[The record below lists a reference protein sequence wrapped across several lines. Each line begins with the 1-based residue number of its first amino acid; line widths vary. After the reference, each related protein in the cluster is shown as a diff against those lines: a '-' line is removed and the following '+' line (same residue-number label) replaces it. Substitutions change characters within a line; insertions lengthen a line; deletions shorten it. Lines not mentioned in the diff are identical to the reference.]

1 MDKAA
6 KRYTISAFVAKDKGI
21 PTTFIAAELTRT
33 KGGAVYLYGHG
44 VTDPYG
50 RCCCC
55 GRTLTHPGS
64 ILLGIG
70 PECYGSWGAR
80 DIRLERITESDKKYL
95 ESLIRSRIVDTW
107 IPMAVIKEEE
117 DVTEMV
123 SVPDDHKMLKPLNG
137 NACVKMTAN
146 IDKSGKFVIIR
157 FPYNAEMV
165 ENVRGLEGRRW
176 NGDAKFWSA
185 WASTE
190 NLKKLKG
197 WGFELDSTCNDI
209 LNPKMAGD
217 VNITEKDVDIPGLY
231 PFQLDGVKFLE
242 AKNGNGL
249 LGDEMGL
256 GKTVQALA
264 WLKLH
269 PEARPAVIVVPAS
282 LKINWVRESEKWLGK
297 DCKVTTLNGR
307 IPSVSELNGHEIFV
321 INYDILGA
329 WIPVLKEI
337 SPKAMIVDE
346 AHYCKNN
353 TAQRTKA
360 VKELAKEVKHTIFLT
375 GTPIVNRPAEFF
387 TILNMLAP
395 TEFNSW
401 MRYVQRYCGAYH
413 DGFGWNVNG
422 ATHTAELYERVN
434 GSVMIRRKKEDVL
447 KDLPSK
453 QRFVVPM
460 EISNRTTYSKAE
472 NDLIGWVKETFGSGK
487 ASAAIQAEALARFTY
502 LKQLAADGKREFI
515 ISWVKNCLDANGKL
529 VLFAVHHT
537 MIDFLVE
544 ELRHYNPAVVDGRVS
559 IEKRQ
564 DEVDRFQNDPN
575 CRIFIGNIKAAGVGL
590 TLTAASN
597 SVFVELGWTPGEH
610 SQAEDR
616 IHRIGQDNKVF
627 AYYLI
632 AANTIE
638 EEIAQLLDSKMD
650 VLTKVLDGKE
660 ADGGSLLSEL
670 LKKRLEGAK

>member
-6 KRYTISAFVAKDKGI
+6 KRYTISAIVAKDKGI
-21 PTTFIAAELTRT
+21 PTTFIAAELVRS

-44 VTDPYG
+44 TTDPHG

-64 ILLGIG
+64 ILIGIG
-70 PECYGSWGAR
+70 PECLENWSAR
-80 DIRLERITESDKKYL
+80 DIRLEQITEADKQYL
-95 ESLIRSRIVDTW
+95 KTLIRSRIVDTW
-107 IPMAVIKEEE
+107 LPVSIIKEEE

-123 SVPDDHKMLKPLNG
+123 SVPNDHKMLKPVEGNG
-137 NACVKMTAN
+137 NTKMTAT
-146 IDKSGKFVIIR
+146 IDRSKKFVIIR

-165 ENVRGLEGRRW
+165 NNIRCLEGRRW
-176 NGDAKFWSA
+176 NGDDKFWSA

-190 NLKKLKG
+190 NLRNLRD
-197 WGFELDSTCNDI
+197 WGFELDDTCIGI
-209 LNPKMAGD
+209 LNPKKVED
-217 VNITEKDVDIPGLY
+217 VTITKKDLDIPGLY
-231 PFQLDGVKFLE
+231 PFQLEGVKFLE
-242 AKNGNGL
+242 ARNGNGL
-249 LGDEMGL
+249 IGDEMGL
-256 GKTVQALA
+256 GKTIQTLG

-282 LKINWVRESEKWLGK
+282 LKINWQREAEKWVGK
-297 DCKVTTLNGR
+297 DCKLTILSGR
-307 IPSVSELNGHEIFV
+307 APDKKALKGSEIFI
-321 INYDILGA
+321 INYDILMY
-329 WIPVLKEI
+329 WVDTLKTI
-337 SPKAMIVDE
+337 LPKVMVCDE
-346 AHYCKNN
+346 AHYCKDSG
-353 TAQRTKA
+353 AKRTKA
-360 VKELAKEVKHTIFLT
+360 VKELGKAVEHTIFLT
-375 GTPIVNRPAEFF
+375 GTPIINRPVEFF

-401 MRYVQRYCGAYH
+401 KRYTQRYCDAKH
-413 DGFGWNVNG
+413 NGFGWDVSG
-422 ATHTAELYERVN
+422 ASNTAELFEKVN
-434 GSVMIRRKKEDVL
+434 NKIMVRRKKEDVL
-447 KDLPSK
+447 KDLPTK
-453 QRFVVPM
+453 QRFVVPL
-460 EISNRTTYSKAE
+460 EITNRKIYNSAD
-472 NDLIGWVKETFGSGK
+472 NDLVSWIKETFGNRK
-487 ASAAIQAEALARFTY
+487 ASAAEQAEALARFSY

-660 ADGGSLLSEL
+660 TDGGSLLSEL